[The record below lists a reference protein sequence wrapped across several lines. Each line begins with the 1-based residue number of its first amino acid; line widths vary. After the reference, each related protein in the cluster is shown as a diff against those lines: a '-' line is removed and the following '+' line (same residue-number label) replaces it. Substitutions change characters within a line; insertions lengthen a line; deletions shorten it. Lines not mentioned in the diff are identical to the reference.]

1 MLEKTEWPIMDVQSR
16 DTSNIVYKTENE
28 VKQTRHAA
36 QKAKMDGN
44 TIPQNNGALTNVLS
58 EGNQCIYP
66 AALLIVK
73 PGISLVRGRGNK
85 KL

>member
-36 QKAKMDGN
+36 QKAKRD
-44 TIPQNNGALTNVLS
+44 GALTNVLS

-73 PGISLVRGRGNK
+73 PGISLVCGRGNK

>member
-1 MLEKTEWPIMDVQSR
+1 MYNPETQAILCTRQRTKSNKQ
-16 DTSNIVYKTENE
+16 DTQHRKL
-28 VKQTRHAA
+28 KGKATR
-36 QKAKMDGN
+36 
-44 TIPQNNGALTNVLS
+44 IPQNNGALTNVLS

-73 PGISLVRGRGNK
+73 PGISLVGGRGNK